1 MTKTSE
7 SAHRLS
13 MKVNWY
19 IERLC
24 VFLMGVLVVDVW
36 LGVMVRYVLPLP
48 ITFTEELARYVMI
61 WMALLAVSSGIAH
74 REHIGVLMIFERFPA
89 PIRRWLAVGFDVVG
103 FVFFALLLFYGA
115 SFFERGFRQVT
126 MIYAIPKAYANA
138 AVPVAAFFCCI
149 QLALVGVRDFLTF
162 GQTVSGR
169 AEA

>member
-1 MTKTSE
+1 MTHTAE

-13 MKVNWY
+13 MRVNWVL
-19 IERLC
+19 ERVC

-36 LGVMVRYVLPLP
+36 LGVLVRYVLPLP

-61 WMALLAVSSGIAH
+61 WMALLAVSCGIAR
-74 REHIGVLMIFERFPA
+74 REHIGVLMIFEKFPVMT
-89 PIRRWLAVGFDVVG
+89 RRWLALGFDLVG
-103 FVFFALLLFYGA
+103 LVFFGLLLFYGTG
-115 SFFERGFRQVT
+115 FFERGFRQVT

-149 QLALVGVRDFLTF
+149 QLVLVGIRDFLTF